1 VIGNPQRFHFF
12 VRASTEAERE
22 IRMPDLKGF
31 AEVRIS
37 KSGLN
42 GRPTADILVDS
53 DIGTEQLGKLIAKV
67 TRDKDL
73 RRLVGL
79 KACLSCRS
87 GFNINIYDQYINVLR
102 IDLREVAGG

>member
-1 VIGNPQRFHFF
+1 
-12 VRASTEAERE
+12 
-22 IRMPDLKGF
+22 MPDLKGF
-31 AEVRIS
+31 AEVRIA
-37 KSGLN
+37 KAGLN

-53 DIGTEQLGKLIAKV
+53 SISADQLGKLIARV

-87 GFNINIYDQYINVLR
+87 GFNLNIYDQYINVLR
-102 IDLREVAGG
+102 IDLQELGG